1 MTVRFADLAR
11 TLPCG
16 AVAGLLAGAPR
27 SRLKP
32 ANTVA
37 RVEWHDGFHLGVDE
51 LARQPGYRGPQFVA
65 LGLELARDGYLDAR
79 IIGDAARAGNHGPQ
93 SLKRVWHLVA
103 RFGLGVS

>member
-11 TLPCG
+11 TLLCG

-65 LGLELARDGYLDAR
+65 R
-79 IIGDAARAGNHGPQ
+79 ARAGAGRLP
-93 SLKRVWHLVA
+93 
-103 RFGLGVS
+103 